1 MLFSFLY
8 YFACSG
14 LVSAAGFGLYY
25 LVDERN
31 AKALMSKATWYT
43 MRTYVQVNEYF
54 HETIKDSD
62 EDDDN
67 LNEEDIEEEEEVA
80 TDKYIHYSMEPGESI
95 ISSYV
100 NEEIREEIKKKHTT
114 DLELVVTKIN
124 NKRYYKT
131 INSSES
137 LPITEFLPLEKQFI
151 QVEIEQN
158 NKKQCI
164 HEYLDRFYLVNN
176 KLFTKAW
183 LKWYMKRFFNE
194 NLEDNYT
201 IHIID
206 KDVNLFKIK
215 ETESVLLLADVYEIC
230 KNQ

>member
-1 MLFSFLY
+1 MFLSVLY
-8 YFACSG
+8 YFACSS

-54 HETIKDSD
+54 SEAIKDSD
-62 EDDDN
+62 EDDDIS
-67 LNEEDIEEEEEVA
+67 EEEIEEEA
-80 TDKYIHYSMEPGESI
+80 TDKYIHYSMEPEESI
-95 ISSYV
+95 VSSYV
-100 NEEIREEIKKKHTT
+100 NEEIREEIKKTHTT

-124 NKRYYKT
+124 NKNYYKT
-131 INSSES
+131 VDSSES

-158 NKKQCI
+158 NQKQCI
-164 HEYLDRFYLVNN
+164 HEYLDSFYLVNN

-183 LKWYMKRFFNE
+183 LKWYMKRFFSE
-194 NLEDNYT
+194 NLEDNYI

-215 ETESVLLLADVYEIC
+215 ETESVLLLANMYEIC

>member
-14 LVSAAGFGLYY
+14 LVSVTGFGLYY

-43 MRTYVQVNEYF
+43 MRTYVQLNEYF
-54 HETIKDSD
+54 SEAIKDSD
-62 EDDDN
+62 DDDM
-67 LNEEDIEEEEEVA
+67 NEEEIEEEKDV
-80 TDKYIHYSMEPGESI
+80 TDKYIHYSMEPEESI

-100 NEEIREEIKKKHTT
+100 NEDIREEIKKTHTT

-124 NKRYYKT
+124 NKNYFKT
-131 INSSES
+131 VDSSDS

-158 NKKQCI
+158 GTKQCI
-164 HEYLDRFYLVNN
+164 HEYLDSFYLVNN

-183 LKWYMKRFFNE
+183 LKWYMKRFFSE

-215 ETESVLLLADVYEIC
+215 ETESVLLLANMYEIC
-230 KNQ
+230 RNQ